1 MSQLIVDNMWLAG
14 HFLDNFS
21 IVFPGGSMGE
31 NEVNGNHPRTLA
43 DKVFNKLQEAIVSGN
58 MPPGAKVSEAELAKQ
73 YGISR
78 GPLREAINRLE
89 SRKLLVRQAHVGARV
104 VSLSI
109 EELLDIYYTRE
120 ALEGMACRLA
130 ADNMNAE
137 EIAGL
142 RDLLENHRQQS
153 ELQSG
158 IAYFQHEGDLDF
170 HYRIA
175 KGSRNQILSGI
186 LCSDLYHLVRLYR
199 YRFSDTKGRP
209 QKAFSE
215 HQHIID
221 AIENK
226 DGELAELLMRR
237 HISRARINIEQR
249 FKSD

>member
-1 MSQLIVDNMWLAG
+1 MSFPPDNIS
-14 HFLDNFS
+14 NE
-21 IVFPGGSMGE
+21 FPVGAKGE
-31 NEVNGNHPRTLA
+31 AEGEDAPRRTLA
-43 DKVFNKLQEAIVSGN
+43 DKVFNRLQEAIVSGN
-58 MPPGAKVSEAELAKQ
+58 MPPGTKVSEAELAKQ

-104 VSLSI
+104 VSLSL
-109 EELLDIYYTRE
+109 EELIDIYYTRE

-130 ADNMNAE
+130 ADNMTAI
-137 EIAGL
+137 EISGL
-142 RDLLENHRQQS
+142 RNLLDNHRQQS

-158 IAYFQHEGDLDF
+158 RAYFQHEGDLDF

-175 KGSRNQILSGI
+175 KGSRNLILSGI

-209 QKAFSE
+209 KKAFTE
-215 HQHIID
+215 HQQIID

-249 FKSD
+249 FKNDLS

>member
-1 MSQLIVDNMWLAG
+1 MKLIPEQSANESEAE
-14 HFLDNFS
+14 
-21 IVFPGGSMGE
+21 GE
-31 NEVNGNHPRTLA
+31 SRTLA
-43 DKVFNKLQEAIVSGN
+43 DKVFRKMQAAIVSGA
-58 MPPGAKVSEAELAKQ
+58 MPPGSKISETELAKQ

-109 EELLDIYYTRE
+109 EELIDIYYTRE

-130 ADNMNAE
+130 AEKMTAE

-142 RDLLENHRQQS
+142 RELLEKHRQQA

-158 IAYFQHEGDLDF
+158 RAYFQQEGDLDF
-170 HYRIA
+170 HYRIV
-175 KGSRNQILSGI
+175 KGSRNQLLSGI

-209 QKAFSE
+209 KKAFSE
-215 HQHIID
+215 HRQIID

-249 FKSD
+249 FKNQHAENIQLAAAIGISIEAQ

>member
-1 MSQLIVDNMWLAG
+1 MSLPTEHFSMEIPDRKKGEIVVDSA
-14 HFLDNFS
+14 
-21 IVFPGGSMGE
+21 
-31 NEVNGNHPRTLA
+31 HPRTLA
-43 DKVFNKLQEAIVSGN
+43 DKVFNNLQEAIVCGN
-58 MPPGAKVSEAELAKQ
+58 MPPGTKVSEAELAKQ

-130 ADNMNAE
+130 AENMTTE

-158 IAYFQHEGDLDF
+158 RAYFQHEGDLDF

-175 KGSRNQILSGI
+175 KGSRNQFLSGI

-249 FKSD
+249 FKSDHKDMV